1 METVRVTCS
10 AFNVARSRPWF
21 GPDEACAS
29 SFPRQKRA
37 SRHRF
42 LEPIHNVKDW
52 SDDRHRAEA
61 RIRFP
66 YIPWKRLG
74 VVEPVG
80 IEPTT

>member
-1 METVRVTCS
+1 MLQDHVSGLAEKLALPV
-10 AFNVARSRPWF
+10 
-21 GPDEACAS
+21 
-29 SFPRQKRA
+29 PRQKRA

-66 YIPWKRLG
+66 YSLEKM
-74 VVEPVG
+74 VEPVG